1 MDLTP
6 KSELV
11 SRVGA
16 LQSWM
21 QGSSVDAVFVFQNVD
36 LFYFS
41 GTMQT
46 GLLCLPA
53 SGDPIYMVQKS
64 LSRAHRESPWER
76 LLPFPGMRKLSEGLA
91 GEGIH
96 NLRRVGI
103 ETDVLPT
110 DYYLRLTEIFRGIEF
125 IDASEAIR
133 RIRMRKSDFEA
144 AQMRHASRMLRSAFD
159 KLPQWIRIGVTELKV
174 MAQLE
179 GYLRSIGHQG
189 IVRMRGFNNQ
199 IGFGTLSSGASA
211 AYPTSFPGPVGS
223 VGLYAAAPGG
233 AGMRKIGRGDPVIA
247 DIVGGYAGYL
257 SDKTRTYV
265 IGDLASDMADAHR
278 FVLDL
283 NREMES
289 MLKPGVL
296 CSRIYRRALELAG
309 ESPYASGFMGIG
321 DGQVRFVG
329 HGIGLEL
336 DEMPILAGGF
346 DIALEPGMTIAVEP
360 KIFFPERGGVGV
372 ENTYLINASGYEKLT
387 EYPEDVVHI

>member
-1 MDLTP
+1 
-6 KSELV
+6 
-11 SRVGA
+11 
-16 LQSWM
+16 
-21 QGSSVDAVFVFQNVD
+21 
-36 LFYFS
+36 
-41 GTMQT
+41 
-46 GLLCLPA
+46 
-53 SGDPIYMVQKS
+53 
-64 LSRAHRESPWER
+64 
-76 LLPFPGMRKLSEGLA
+76 
-91 GEGIH
+91 
-96 NLRRVGI
+96 
-103 ETDVLPT
+103 
-110 DYYLRLTEIFRGIEF
+110 
-125 IDASEAIR
+125 
-133 RIRMRKSDFEA
+133 
-144 AQMRHASRMLRSAFD
+144 
-159 KLPQWIRIGVTELKV
+159 
-174 MAQLE
+174 
-179 GYLRSIGHQG
+179 
-189 IVRMRGFNNQ
+189 
-199 IGFGTLSSGASA
+199 
-211 AYPTSFPGPVGS
+211 
-223 VGLYAAAPGG
+223 
-233 AGMRKIGRGDPVIA
+233 MRKIGRGDPVIA

-296 CSRIYRRALELAG
+296 CSRIYGRALELAG